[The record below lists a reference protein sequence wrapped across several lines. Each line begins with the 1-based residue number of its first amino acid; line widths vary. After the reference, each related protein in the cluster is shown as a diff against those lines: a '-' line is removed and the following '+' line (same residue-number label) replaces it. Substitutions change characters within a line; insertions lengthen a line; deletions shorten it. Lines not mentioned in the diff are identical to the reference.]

1 MIKALIFDFDGL
13 IIDSESPEFQVWQ
26 EVFAEHGREL
36 GFDLWADLIGRPR
49 THFDV
54 YAYFCENINPAAD
67 IEQLRKDRRARV
79 IALTLEQPVLP
90 GVYDYLR
97 GALDLGL
104 KIGLASSSSGDH
116 VRGHLERLQ
125 LLHYFHST
133 KCFEDTELHKPDP
146 TPYLAVLDE
155 LGVGADEAIA
165 FEDSPNGVTA
175 AKAAG
180 IFCVAIPNPITC
192 QLPLEHADYRMASM
206 AHEPLEEILRRA
218 VAKIGL

>member
-79 IALTLEQPVLP
+79 VALTLEQPVLP

-116 VRGHLERLQ
+116 VDRVRRLAQRRDCGKGGWHL
-125 LLHYFHST
+125 
-133 KCFEDTELHKPDP
+133 
-146 TPYLAVLDE
+146 
-155 LGVGADEAIA
+155 
-165 FEDSPNGVTA
+165 
-175 AKAAG
+175 
-180 IFCVAIPNPITC
+180 
-192 QLPLEHADYRMASM
+192 
-206 AHEPLEEILRRA
+206 LRRHTQSDHLP
-218 VAKIGL
+218 VAARTRGLPHGVDGP

>member
-79 IALTLEQPVLP
+79 IALTLEQPV
-90 GVYDYLR
+90 LR

>member
-79 IALTLEQPVLP
+79 VALTLEQPVLP
-90 GVYDYLR
+90 GVHEYLR
-97 GALDLGL
+97 GAR
-104 KIGLASSSSGDH
+104 IW
-116 VRGHLERLQ
+116 V
-125 LLHYFHST
+125 
-133 KCFEDTELHKPDP
+133 
-146 TPYLAVLDE
+146 
-155 LGVGADEAIA
+155 
-165 FEDSPNGVTA
+165 
-175 AKAAG
+175 
-180 IFCVAIPNPITC
+180 
-192 QLPLEHADYRMASM
+192 
-206 AHEPLEEILRRA
+206 
-218 VAKIGL
+218 